1 MADTIGV
8 IAMGEMGSATA
19 RRLHERGATVIT
31 QLAGRSAASAARA
44 EKAGAVAGRDRRRV
58 RPRRR
63 MSSSRSCRRATRWRW
78 PSGSRRRIKRAG
90 RKTVYVDCNAVSPQT
105 AERIGAAL
113 KDTGCIYVDAGI
125 IGPPPGPN
133 SRTIFYA
140 SGPGAKE
147 FERLSERGLAIRVM
161 DGPNGAAS
169 AMKLSYAGITKGC
182 TAIGSAMMLGAT
194 RGGTADALLQELS
207 ESQPM
212 LLNWMRGFV
221 SRMPPKAYR
230 WVAEMEE
237 IAQFQEDDPAARD
250 MYLGIAKFYQ
260 QIADGA
266 GSAEAGRRGRAAQ
279 RISSPSAGGEAQE
292 AAWPRSSTLRPRP
305 PSSPAR
311 AAASGRRSR
320 SRLPTPG
327 RGSPAWRARRRTR
340 PRKP

>member
-1 MADTIGV
+1 MAETVGV

-19 RRLHERGATVIT
+19 RRLRERGATVIT
-31 QLAGRSAASAARA
+31 SLVGRSAASAARA
-44 EKAGAVAGRDRRRV
+44 EKAGAIPISTDDEFVAQSDFILSIVPPGDAVALAERFA
-58 RPRRR
+58 P
-63 MSSSRSCRRATRWRW
+63 A
-78 PSGSRRRIKRAG
+78 IKRAG

-105 AERIGAAL
+105 AERIGAVL
-113 KDTGCIYVDAGI
+113 DGTGCTYVDAGI
-125 IGPPPGPN
+125 IGPPPGAN

-147 FERLSERGLAIRVM
+147 FERLGERGLTVRVM

-237 IAQFQEDDPAARD
+237 IAQFQEDDPAARA
-250 MYLGIAKFYQ
+250 MYLGIARFYQ
-260 QIADGA
+260 QIAAALDAPKPGDA
-266 GSAEAGRRGRAAQ
+266 VAQLKDFCAEPEKRKSA
-279 RISSPSAGGEAQE
+279 
-292 AAWPRSSTLRPRP
+292 
-305 PSSPAR
+305 
-311 AAASGRRSR
+311 
-320 SRLPTPG
+320 
-327 RGSPAWRARRRTR
+327 
-340 PRKP
+340 

>member
-1 MADTIGV
+1 MAETIAV
-8 IAMGEMGSATA
+8 IAMGEMGSGVA

-31 QLAGRSAASAARA
+31 SLAGRSAASAARA
-44 EKAGAVAGRDRRRV
+44 EKAGAIPVATDDELVAQAGTILSIVPPGDAVALAERLA
-58 RPRRR
+58 PAI
-63 MSSSRSCRRATRWRW
+63 RRA
-78 PSGSRRRIKRAG
+78 A
-90 RKTVYVDCNAVSPQT
+90 RKPVYVDCNAVSPQT
-105 AERIGAAL
+105 AERIGEVL
-113 KDTGCIYVDAGI
+113 QGTGCTYVDAGI

-147 FERLSERGLAIRVM
+147 FERLSAHGLTIRLM

-194 RGGTADALLQELS
+194 RGGTAAALLQELS

-237 IAQFQEDDPAARD
+237 IAKFQEDDKAAAA
-250 MYLGIAKFYQ
+250 MYLGIARFYE
-260 QIADGA
+260 QIAAALEAPQPGDA
-266 GSAEAGRRGRAAQ
+266 IAQLNDFCTEPAKRKSA
-279 RISSPSAGGEAQE
+279 
-292 AAWPRSSTLRPRP
+292 
-305 PSSPAR
+305 
-311 AAASGRRSR
+311 
-320 SRLPTPG
+320 
-327 RGSPAWRARRRTR
+327 
-340 PRKP
+340 

>member
-1 MADTIGV
+1 MAETIGV

-44 EKAGAVAGRDRRRV
+44 EKAGAIPVATDDQFAAQADVILSIVPPGDAV
-58 RPRRR
+58 
-63 MSSSRSCRRATRWRW
+63 ALA
-78 PSGSRRRIKRAG
+78 SGSRPRSSVPGARPSMSTAMPSRRRPPSASA
-90 RKTVYVDCNAVSPQT
+90 R
-105 AERIGAAL
+105 RW
-113 KDTGCIYVDAGI
+113 KDTGCTYVDAGI

-140 SGPGAKE
+140 SGPGAKQ
-147 FERLSERGLAIRVM
+147 FERLGERGLSIRVM

-194 RGGTADALLQELS
+194 RGGTADALLQELT

-260 QIADGA
+260 QIAAALEAPKPGDA
-266 GSAEAGRRGRAAQ
+266 VAQLEEFVAER
-279 RISSPSAGGEAQE
+279 GEAK
-292 AAWPRSSTLRPRP
+292 
-305 PSSPAR
+305 
-311 AAASGRRSR
+311 
-320 SRLPTPG
+320 
-327 RGSPAWRARRRTR
+327 
-340 PRKP
+340 RKSA

>member
-1 MADTIGV
+1 MAETIAV
-8 IAMGEMGSATA
+8 IAMGEMGSGVA

-31 QLAGRSAASAARA
+31 SLAGRSAASAARA
-44 EKAGAVAGRDRRRV
+44 EKAGATALSTDDELVAQAGTILSIVPPGDAVALGERLA
-58 RPRRR
+58 PAI
-63 MSSSRSCRRATRWRW
+63 RRA
-78 PSGSRRRIKRAG
+78 A
-90 RKTVYVDCNAVSPQT
+90 RKPVYVDCNAVSPQT
-105 AERIGAAL
+105 AERIGEVL
-113 KDTGCIYVDAGI
+113 KGTGCTYVDAGI

-147 FERLSERGLAIRVM
+147 FERLSAHGLTIRLM

-194 RGGTADALLQELS
+194 RGGTAAALLQELS

-237 IAQFQEDDPAARD
+237 IAKFQEDDKAAEA
-250 MYLGIAKFYQ
+250 MYLGIARFYQ
-260 QIADGA
+260 QIAAALEAPQPGDA
-266 GSAEAGRRGRAAQ
+266 IAQLNDFCAEPAKRKSA
-279 RISSPSAGGEAQE
+279 
-292 AAWPRSSTLRPRP
+292 
-305 PSSPAR
+305 
-311 AAASGRRSR
+311 
-320 SRLPTPG
+320 
-327 RGSPAWRARRRTR
+327 
-340 PRKP
+340 

>member
-1 MADTIGV
+1 MTDTIGI
-8 IAMGEMGSATA
+8 IAMGEMGSGVA

-31 QLAGRSAASAARA
+31 QLTGRTAASAARA
-44 EKAGAVAGRDRRRV
+44 ERAGAVAVSTDDEFVTQSDFILSIVPPGDAVALAERLA
-58 RPRRR
+58 P
-63 MSSSRSCRRATRWRW
+63 TL
-78 PSGSRRRIKRAG
+78 KRAR
-90 RKTVYVDCNAVSPQT
+90 RKAVYVDCNAVSPQT
-105 AERIGAAL
+105 AECIGEAL
-113 KDTGCIYVDAGI
+113 QGTGCIYVDAGI

-133 SRTIFYA
+133 ARTIFYA

-147 FERLSERGLAIRVM
+147 FERLAAYGLIIRVM

-250 MYLGIAKFYQ
+250 MYLGIARFYQ
-260 QIADGA
+260 QIAAVLESPKPGDA
-266 GSAEAGRRGRAAQ
+266 IAQLSDFCAE
-279 RISSPSAGGEAQE
+279 
-292 AAWPRSSTLRPRP
+292 RPD
-305 PSSPAR
+305 AK
-311 AAASGRRSR
+311 
-320 SRLPTPG
+320 
-327 RGSPAWRARRRTR
+327 
-340 PRKP
+340 RKS

>member
-1 MADTIGV
+1 MTTIGV

-19 RRLHERGATVIT
+19 RRLRERGATVIT
-31 QLAGRSAASAARA
+31 SLAGRSAASAARA
-44 EKAGAVAGRDRRRV
+44 EKAGAVPVATDNEFAGQSDFILSIVPPGDAVALAERLA
-58 RPRRR
+58 P
-63 MSSSRSCRRATRWRW
+63 A
-78 PSGSRRRIKRAG
+78 IKRAG
-90 RKTVYVDCNAVSPQT
+90 RKAIYVDCNAVSPQT
-105 AERIGAAL
+105 AERIGAVL
-113 KDTGCIYVDAGI
+113 DGTGCTYVDAGI

-140 SGPGAKE
+140 SGPGAKA
-147 FERLSERGLAIRVM
+147 FERLAEHGLSVRVM

-237 IAQFQEDDPAARD
+237 IAQFQEDDAAARD
-250 MYLGIAKFYQ
+250 MYLGIARFYQ
-260 QIADGA
+260 QIAAALDAPKPGDA
-266 GSAEAGRRGRAAQ
+266 VAQLKDFCAEPEKRKSA
-279 RISSPSAGGEAQE
+279 
-292 AAWPRSSTLRPRP
+292 
-305 PSSPAR
+305 
-311 AAASGRRSR
+311 
-320 SRLPTPG
+320 
-327 RGSPAWRARRRTR
+327 
-340 PRKP
+340 

>member
-1 MADTIGV
+1 MLALHWMARDNHGYAKTALKNKDNPMTTIGV

-19 RRLHERGATVIT
+19 RRLRERGATVVT
-31 QLAGRSAASAARA
+31 SLAGRSAASAARA
-44 EKAGAVAGRDRRRV
+44 EKAGAIPVATDDEFVAQADFILSIVPPGDAVALAERLA
-58 RPRRR
+58 P
-63 MSSSRSCRRATRWRW
+63 A
-78 PSGSRRRIKRAG
+78 IKRVG

-105 AERIGAAL
+105 AERIGAVL
-113 KDTGCIYVDAGI
+113 DGSGCIYVDAGI

-140 SGPGAKE
+140 SGPGAKD
-147 FERLSERGLAIRVM
+147 FERLADHGLSIRVM

-250 MYLGIAKFYQ
+250 MYLGIARFYQ
-260 QIADGA
+260 QIAAALEAPKPGDA
-266 GSAEAGRRGRAAQ
+266 VEQLKDFCAEPEKRKSA
-279 RISSPSAGGEAQE
+279 
-292 AAWPRSSTLRPRP
+292 
-305 PSSPAR
+305 
-311 AAASGRRSR
+311 
-320 SRLPTPG
+320 
-327 RGSPAWRARRRTR
+327 
-340 PRKP
+340 